1 MKFRGKIE
9 LTLDEYEQTRD
20 MINNY
25 LNMIDEFKEILKSE
39 YVTKSEVESIV
50 KRYDIEE

>member
-25 LNMIDEFKEILKSE
+25 LNMIDDFKELLKDD
-39 YVTKSEVESIV
+39 YVSKSDVEKIV

>member
-25 LNMIDEFKEILKSE
+25 LNMLDEFKEILKSD
-39 YVTKSEVESIV
+39 YVSKSEVESIV
-50 KRYDIEE
+50 KRYGIEE

>member
-25 LNMIDEFKEILKSE
+25 LNMLDDLKTLLKDD
-39 YVTKSEVESIV
+39 YVSKSDVESIV
-50 KRYDIEE
+50 KRYVIEE

>member
-25 LNMIDEFKEILKSE
+25 MNMLDELKEILKDG
-39 YVTKSEVESIV
+39 YVTKSDVESIV
-50 KRYDIEE
+50 KRYEIEE